1 MPPHMIKT
9 PRGYTVLTEIANQCF
24 IIHREQLTSRQAESL
39 VKRLHDKEKR
49 QTVKKRV
56 RGLN

>member
-1 MPPHMIKT
+1 MPPHIIKT
-9 PRGYTVLTEIANQCF
+9 PRGYTVLTEVANRAF
-24 IIHREQLTSRQAESL
+24 IIERERLTSRQAESL

-49 QTVKKRV
+49 QTVKRKV